1 MKYLFLIAILL
12 IGGRYVSAQNCDTVF
27 LANELQADNF
37 LAQDSVLENDSTNEI
52 LLLTDQMENAIV
64 HQDSAIR
71 QLMMDKYLGIAR
83 GQLEISGFRVQVYSS
98 NQQQFAKNESIL
110 LQQAL
115 EQKLSHP
122 VYVISEP
129 PFWKVRIGNFRTR
142 DEANQ
147 YKESLLDLFPELQSS
162 MYVVPDK
169 VIVLN

>member
-1 MKYLFLIAILL
+1 
-12 IGGRYVSAQNCDTVF
+12 
-27 LANELQADNF
+27 
-37 LAQDSVLENDSTNEI
+37 
-52 LLLTDQMENAIV
+52 MENAIV